1 MRTRLSRRSFLERAA
16 LASVTSLGLPVPA
29 QAEGCPAPADPSPL
43 LQGIGP
49 AAGIRYRERLVGTIG
64 ATGDPLEMN
73 LEIAIPSL
81 RAFVQDPAHEGRI
94 HGGRVTW
101 AGHADHVPTEP
112 GGVVRAFV
120 ACGDAATS
128 RFELAFG
135 FVDRTGRRLRLRG
148 HKTLAAASGRD
159 PAADLSRLELRV
171 FDGQTEIARGEA
183 SEDCAQTL
191 TRIASLAVSG
201 ARSREEE
208 ILARNAFLIFFNQ
221 ACGALYPD
229 LPGPFGFTG
238 RLTPAEWRALSLAVR
253 LMLPR
258 PFPPAGPGVKEV
270 VDNLERF
277 VIHADQETIADLRG
291 RLRLLGAFAPMVEGD
306 IEPLCRA
313 IEAQLSQRD
322 ATALKA
328 GLDSLHKVAVLG
340 YYSHPKA
347 DALVG
352 YRRPRVVPLARICLP
367 TKMRPS
373 SRVFDVAIVGSG
385 VAGSLLAERLTA
397 AGKSVVILEAG
408 PYVPEMQIDTD
419 ELLWIARLQKGSGLQ
434 LANENTPYA
443 RSARTFPVLQGA
455 CVGGGGMLN
464 NAVCFQMPEAR
475 VTTWMEAGFPV
486 PRATL
491 RAAYQA
497 VARELPII
505 PVSEAT
511 LHLNRSLRYLDLG
524 PAGKPS
530 VVDPPTPGFWECLV
544 NLAERGC
551 LGCGLCNTG
560 CGSERKRNGLQVH
573 LPRALAEGRDCELVP
588 NARVAEIVVR
598 RHVAGTPP
606 RVAELLV
613 RSGQEHI
620 AVRAREFVLS
630 AGAVHTTALLLRSPG
645 VMSAAGGLP
654 FGRRFFVNVASP
666 VLGFYDTCIHP
677 RPALQLTHYYYPRD
691 PADAFLIEDLY
702 NPPGQSALVMPG
714 YGDLH
719 ARRMRRYASTALV
732 GAVVPTSSYGTIAI
746 DAAGRP
752 VISVPL
758 DEEIGRFRTALAFVA
773 EAMLRGAQGVQPTS
787 VIAGSNAGG
796 FEMRDDDDVDR
807 FKRWFVRF
815 DQVALSTGHPQ
826 GGSAM
831 SDDPAI
837 GVVGGDFRVRG
848 FANLRV
854 CDGSLFP
861 LAAGV
866 NPQWTIMALAHHCGN
881 VMNERA

>member
-1 MRTRLSRRSFLERAA
+1 M
-16 LASVTSLGLPVPA
+16 
-29 QAEGCPAPADPSPL
+29 
-43 LQGIGP
+43 
-49 AAGIRYRERLVGTIG
+49 RERLEIV
-64 ATGDPLEMN
+64 

-81 RAFVQDPAHEGRI
+81 HAFVAGPSHEGRVD
-94 HGGRVTW
+94 GGHINW
-101 AGHADHVPTEP
+101 AGHAKDAAVEP
-112 GGVVRAFV
+112 GGDVRAFV
-120 ACGDAATS
+120 ACGDAAAS
-128 RFELAFG
+128 RFELAFSFLDG
-135 FVDRTGRRLRLRG
+135 AGRRLRLRG
-148 HKTLAAASGRD
+148 HKTLTAASGRD

-171 FDGQTEIARGEA
+171 FDGQTEVARGEA

-191 TRIASLAVSG
+191 TRIASLTVSG
-201 ARSREEE
+201 VSSREEE
-208 ILARNAFLIFFNQ
+208 ILARNAFLLFFNQ
-221 ACGALYPD
+221 ACGAIYPD
-229 LPGPFGFTG
+229 LPKPFGFTD
-238 RLTPAEWRALSLAVR
+238 RLTPTEWRALSLAVR
-253 LMLPR
+253 VMLP
-258 PFPPAGPGVKEV
+258 PTLPSTGPSVKDV
-270 VDNLERF
+270 VNNLERF
-277 VIHADQETIADLRG
+277 VVHADQETIGDLRA

-306 IEPLCRA
+306 IEALRRA
-313 IEAQLSQRD
+313 IEAQLLQRD
-322 ATALKA
+322 ATDLKA

-352 YRRPRVVPLARICLP
+352 YRRPTVVPLARICLP
-367 TKMRPS
+367 TKARPS
-373 SRVFDVAIVGSG
+373 PRVFDVAIVGSG

-397 AGKSVVILEAG
+397 AGKSVVLLEAG
-408 PYVPEMQIDTD
+408 PYVPEMQIDND

-434 LANENTPYA
+434 LANENTQYA

-475 VTTWMEAGFPV
+475 VKTWMEAGFPV

-511 LHLNRSLRYLDLG
+511 THANQSLRYIDLG
-524 PAGKPS
+524 TAGKPS

-573 LPRALAEGRDCELVP
+573 LPRALAEERDCELIP
-588 NARVAEIVVR
+588 NARVEEIVLR
-598 RHVAGTPP
+598 RHVSGTPP
-606 RVAELLV
+606 RVAELLM
-613 RSGQEHI
+613 RSGQERYP
-620 AVRAREFVLS
+620 VRAREFVLS
-630 AGAVHTTALLLRSPG
+630 AGAVHTSALLLRSPG

-654 FGRRFFVNVASP
+654 FGKRFFVNVASP
-666 VLGFYDTCIHP
+666 VLGFYEQCIHP

-719 ARRMRRYASTALV
+719 ARRMTRYAYTALV

-746 DAAGRP
+746 DNSGRT

-758 DEEIGRFRTALAFVA
+758 DEEIGRFRNALTFVA
-773 EAMLRGAQGVQPTS
+773 RAMLRGARGVQPTS

-796 FEMRDDDDVDR
+796 FEMRNDGDVDR
-807 FKRWFVRF
+807 FTRWFVRF

-848 FANLRV
+848 FANLLI

-881 VMNERA
+881 VMNGRA